1 MVAMDVQLKEIVTDV
16 KLQLREVYHNLL
28 ELDRQIIN
36 YLNLIE
42 YQNRLFQKVQKLKY
56 LHDQML
62 LDTNTDIRAKLSA
75 RNPVWM
81 EPRPRY
87 PLKVSLSML
96 RNTEEG
102 LKIVQD
108 IAKGK
113 GNSRLKKGNLA
124 EPLTAE
130 ELTEQRQMLQ
140 MVDISE
146 VKHAFMASGDHLFHF
161 IMNYSNYRIPMDDE
175 AKLVLFC
182 QIATQYLDEMQ
193 ISAEYRQFGNMEYP
207 MIFSKQS

>member
-1 MVAMDVQLKEIVTDV
+1 
-16 KLQLREVYHNLL
+16 
-28 ELDRQIIN
+28 
-36 YLNLIE
+36 
-42 YQNRLFQKVQKLKY
+42 
-56 LHDQML
+56 
-62 LDTNTDIRAKLSA
+62 
-75 RNPVWM
+75 
-81 EPRPRY
+81 
-87 PLKVSLSML
+87 ML

-130 ELTEQRQMLQ
+130 ELTEQQQMLQ

-146 VKHAFMASGDHLFHF
+146 VKNAFMASGDHLFHF